1 MDEGLRMAIGI
12 LGVLFAMGVIAAAVT
27 AWIFDINFC
36 GLWSGAFQAISNV
49 LPFGGNFIEVPCPW
63 PF

>member
-1 MDEGLRMAIGI
+1 MAIGI
-12 LGVLFAMGVIAAAVT
+12 LGVLFAMSIVGAVIAELV
-27 AWIFDINFC
+27 FDANFC
-36 GLWSGAFQAISNV
+36 GLWSGAFQAISNA